1 MNTLVQYLP
10 RGRTAKEISASVE
23 AGIRNGQL
31 TPGDHLPPVRE
42 LAGQLGISPTTVA
55 AAYSDLRRRGLTTG
69 TGRAGTRIR
78 GAPPV
83 SSRVYLSAPAG
94 TRDLITGGPDPD
106 LLPLLPAR
114 PARRSIRMYA
124 EAPVS
129 PQLRR
134 LAAGQLAADGIDS
147 ASLTVT
153 GGALDGIE
161 RVLATWLTPA
171 DRVVVEDPGHAV
183 TFDLLAAM
191 GLTAVPVPVDDLG
204 IRPAELATALARGAG
219 ALIVTPRAQAA
230 TGAAWDAGR
239 AAEIGEILRRH
250 PSVGVIEDDHAGPV
264 AGVPAFSVCAGTNG
278 LAGPARWV
286 TLRSVSKSL
295 GPDLRLAVVAG
306 DEATI
311 TRVAGRQALGTGWVS
326 YQLQEMVADLWSD
339 ASVARTLTAAAQV
352 YAGRGAALRSALAAH
367 GISASGRSGFTC
379 WVPVAD
385 EDGVATALA
394 RGDDSP
400 RPPREGTAAAGWAVA
415 PGQRFRI
422 AAPPGVRISFARLAE
437 AEAASFAAEL
447 ARALRHRASR
457 LD

>member
-1 MNTLVQYLP
+1 MNTLVQYIP

-23 AGIRNGQL
+23 AGVRGGQL
-31 TPGDHLPPVRE
+31 APGDHLPPVRE
-42 LAGQLGISPTTVA
+42 LASRLGISPTTVA

-94 TRDLITGGPDPD
+94 TRDLITGGPDPG

-114 PARRSIRMYA
+114 QATRTMRMYA
-124 EAPVS
+124 EAPVA
-129 PQLRR
+129 PRLRR
-134 LAAGQLAADGIDS
+134 LAAAQLAADGIDA

-153 GGALDGIE
+153 GGALDAIE

-171 DRVVVEDPGHAV
+171 DRVIVEDPGHAV
-183 TFDLLAAM
+183 TFDLIAAM
-191 GLTAVPVPVDDLG
+191 GFTAVPVPVDDLG
-204 IRPAELATALARGAG
+204 IRPAELASALTRGAG

-239 AAEIGEILRRH
+239 AAEIAALLRRH
-250 PSVGVIEDDHAGPV
+250 PSTGIIEDDHAGPV
-264 AGVPAFSVCAGTNG
+264 AGVPAFSCAGSAV
-278 LAGPARWV
+278 LRRWV

-306 DEATI
+306 DETTI

-326 YQLQEMVADLWSD
+326 YLLQETVADLWSD
-339 ASVARTLTAAAQV
+339 ASAARALTTAARV
-352 YAGRGAALRSALAAH
+352 YAARGATLRAALAAR
-367 GISASGRSGFTC
+367 GITASGRSGFTC
-379 WVPVAD
+379 WLPVAD
-385 EDGVATALA
+385 EDGVASALA
-394 RGDDSP
+394 
-400 RPPREGTAAAGWAVA
+400 EAGWAVA

-422 AAPPGVRISFARLAE
+422 AAPPGIRISFARLDE
-437 AEAASFAAEL
+437 ADAAWFAAGF

>member
-1 MNTLVQYLP
+1 VNILVRYRP

-23 AGIRNGQL
+23 AGVRSGQL
-31 TPGDHLPPVRE
+31 APGDHLPPVRE
-42 LAGQLGISPTTVA
+42 LAGRLGISPTTVA
-55 AAYSDLRRRGLTTG
+55 AAYADLRRRGLTTG

-83 SSRVYLSAPAG
+83 SSRVNLSAPAG

-114 PARRSIRMYA
+114 RATRTTRMYA
-124 EAPVS
+124 EAPVA
-129 PQLRR
+129 PRLRR
-134 LAAGQLAADGIDS
+134 LAAAQLAADGIDA

-153 GGALDGIE
+153 GGALDAIE
-161 RVLATWLTPA
+161 RVLATWLTPT
-171 DRVVVEDPGHAV
+171 DRVIVEDPGHAV
-183 TFDLLAAM
+183 TFDLIAAM
-191 GLTAVPVPVDDLG
+191 GFTAVPVPVDDLG
-204 IRPAELATALARGAG
+204 IRPAELACALTRGAG

-239 AAEIGEILRRH
+239 AAEIAALLRRH
-250 PSVGVIEDDHAGPV
+250 PSTGIIEDDHAGPV
-264 AGVPAFSVCAGTNG
+264 AGAPAFSCVGSAV
-278 LAGPARWV
+278 PRRWV

-306 DEATI
+306 DETTV

-326 YQLQEMVADLWSD
+326 YLLQETVADLWSD
-339 ASVARTLTAAAQV
+339 ASAARALTTAARV
-352 YAGRGAALRSALAAH
+352 YARRGAALRAALAAH
-367 GISASGRSGFTC
+367 GITASGRSGFTC

-385 EDGVATALA
+385 EDGVASSL
-394 RGDDSP
+394 
-400 RPPREGTAAAGWAVA
+400 AAAGWAVA

-422 AAPPGVRISFARLAE
+422 SAPPGARVSFARLDE
-437 AEAASFAAEL
+437 ADAASFAAGF
-447 ARALRHRASR
+447 ARALRHHASR

>member
-1 MNTLVQYLP
+1 MNILVRYRP
-10 RGRTAKEISASVE
+10 AGRTAKEISASVE
-23 AGIRNGQL
+23 AGIRAGQL
-31 TPGDHLPPVRE
+31 APGDQLPPVRE
-42 LAGQLGISPTTVA
+42 LAGQLGVSPATVA
-55 AAYSDLRRRGLTTG
+55 AAYGDLRRRGLTAGAGRSG
-69 TGRAGTRIR
+69 THVR

-94 TRDLITGGPDPD
+94 TRDLISGGPDPD
-106 LLPLLPAR
+106 LLPPLPAW
-114 PARRSIRMYA
+114 PARRPARMYA
-124 EAPVS
+124 EAPVA
-129 PQLRR
+129 PRLRR
-134 LAAGQLAADGIDS
+134 LAAAQLAADGIDA

-171 DRVVVEDPGHAV
+171 DRVIVEDPGHAV
-183 TFDLLAAM
+183 TFDLVAAM
-191 GLTAVPVPVDDLG
+191 GFTAVPVPVDDHG
-204 IRPAELATALARGAG
+204 IRPGELDAALARGAG
-219 ALIVTPRAQAA
+219 AVIMTPRAQAA

-239 AAEIGEILRRH
+239 AGEIREVLRRH
-250 PSVGVIEDDHAGPV
+250 PSAGVIEDDHAGPV
-264 AGVPAFSVCAGTNG
+264 AGVAVFSACAPA
-278 LAGPARWV
+278 AGPAGVQARWV

-295 GPDLRLAVVAG
+295 GPDLRLAVLAG

-339 ASVARTLTAAAQV
+339 AEAARALAAAAQA
-352 YAGRGAALRSALAAH
+352 YASRGAALRGALAAH
-367 GISASGRSGFTC
+367 GIAATGRSGFTS

-385 EDGVATALA
+385 EDGVASAL
-394 RGDDSP
+394 
-400 RPPREGTAAAGWAVA
+400 AAAGWAVA

-422 AAPPGVRISFARLAE
+422 AAPPGIRISFARLAE
-437 AEAASFAAEL
+437 ADAPSFAAGL

>member
-1 MNTLVQYLP
+1 MNILVRYRLA
-10 RGRTAKEISASVE
+10 GRTAKEISASVE
-23 AGIRNGQL
+23 AGVRRGQL

-42 LAGQLGISPTTVA
+42 LAGQLGVSPTTVA
-55 AAYSDLRRRGLTTG
+55 SAYGDLRRRGLTTG

-94 TRDLITGGPDPD
+94 TRDLVTGGPDPD
-106 LLPLLPAR
+106 LLPLLPAQ
-114 PARRSIRMYA
+114 PARRPARMYA

-129 PQLRR
+129 PRLRR
-134 LAAGQLAADGIDS
+134 LAAGQLAADGIEVT
-147 ASLTVT
+147 SLTVT

-171 DRVVVEDPGHAV
+171 DRVIVEDPGHAV

-191 GLTAVPVPVDDLG
+191 GFTAVPVPVDDLG
-204 IRPAELATALARGAG
+204 IRPDGLAAALARGAD
-219 ALIVTPRAQAA
+219 ALILTPRAQAA
-230 TGAAWDAGR
+230 NGAAWDAGR
-239 AAEIGEILRRH
+239 AAEISEVLRRH
-250 PSVGVIEDDHAGPV
+250 PSTGVIEDDHAGPV
-264 AGVPAFSVCAGTNG
+264 AGVPAFSARAGASG
-278 LAGPARWV
+278 PRGPARWV

-295 GPDLRLAVVAG
+295 GPDLRLAVLAG

-339 ASVARTLTAAAQV
+339 PSVLRGLDSAAQV
-352 YAGRGAALRSALAAH
+352 YAGRGRALRSALAAH
-367 GISASGRSGFTC
+367 GITASGRSGFTC
-379 WVPVAD
+379 WVPAAD
-385 EDGVATALA
+385 EDGVASSL
-394 RGDDSP
+394 
-400 RPPREGTAAAGWAVA
+400 AAAGWAVA
-415 PGQRFRI
+415 PGQRFRV

-437 AEAASFAAEL
+437 ADAPSFAAEF

>member
-1 MNTLVQYLP
+1 M
-10 RGRTAKEISASVE
+10 E
-23 AGIRNGQL
+23 AGVRSGQL

-106 LLPLLPAR
+106 LLPLLPAQ
-114 PARRSIRMYA
+114 PARRSARMYA

-129 PQLRR
+129 PRLRR
-134 LAAGQLAADGIDS
+134 LAAGQLAADGIDT

-171 DRVVVEDPGHAV
+171 DRVIVEDPGHAV

-191 GLTAVPVPVDDLG
+191 GFTAVPVPVDDLG
-204 IRPAELATALARGAG
+204 VRPAELAAALARGAG

-239 AAEIGEILRRH
+239 AAEIGEVLRRH

-264 AGVPAFSVCAGTNG
+264 AGVPAFSACAGPSGRAG
-278 LAGPARWV
+278 LSGRAGFAGPARWV

-295 GPDLRLAVVAG
+295 GPDLRLAVMAG

-326 YQLQEMVADLWSD
+326 YQLQEMVAELWSD
-339 ASVARTLTAAAQV
+339 ASVGRTLAVAAQV
-352 YAGRGAALRSALAAH
+352 YADRGAALRSALAAH
-367 GISASGRSGFTC
+367 GITASGRSGFTC

-385 EDGVATALA
+385 EDGVVAALA
-394 RGDDSP
+394 RGDAPAGPPGRSNPAGGP
-400 RPPREGTAAAGWAVA
+400 RREGMAAAGWAVA

-422 AAPPGVRISFARLAE
+422 ASPPGVRISFARLEE
-437 AEAASFAAEL
+437 ADAASFAAEF

>member
-1 MNTLVQYLP
+1 VNILVRYRLQ
-10 RGRTAKEISASVE
+10 GRTAKEISASVE
-23 AGIRNGQL
+23 AGVRGGQL
-31 TPGDHLPPVRE
+31 TPGDQLPPVRD
-42 LAGQLGISPTTVA
+42 LAGQLGVSPTTVA
-55 AAYSDLRRRGLTTG
+55 AAYSELRRRGITTG

-114 PARRSIRMYA
+114 PARRSTRMYA

-129 PQLRR
+129 PRLRR
-134 LAAGQLAADGIDS
+134 LAAGQLAADGID
-147 ASLTVT
+147 AANLTVT
-153 GGALDGIE
+153 GGTLDGIE
-161 RVLATWLTPA
+161 RILATWLTPS
-171 DRVVVEDPGHAV
+171 DRVIVEDPGHAV

-191 GLTAVPVPVDDLG
+191 GYAVVPVPVDDLG

-219 ALIVTPRAQAA
+219 ALILTPRAQAA
-230 TGAAWDAGR
+230 TGAAWNAGR
-239 AAEIGEILRRH
+239 AEAIAGVLRRY
-250 PSVGVIEDDHAGPV
+250 PSVGIIEDDHAGPV
-264 AGVPAFSVCAGTNG
+264 AGVPVFSVCGGAE
-278 LAGPARWV
+278 RWV
-286 TLRSVSKSL
+286 TVRSASKSL
-295 GPDLRLAVVAG
+295 GPDLRLAVLAG

-326 YQLQEMVADLWSD
+326 YQLQEMVADMWAD
-339 ASVARTLTAAAQV
+339 PSVARALKAAADV
-352 YAGRGAALRSALAAH
+352 YSGRRDALRAALQAH
-367 GISASGRSGFTC
+367 GVTPTGRSGFTC

-385 EDGVATALA
+385 EDGVASALA
-394 RGDDSP
+394 
-400 RPPREGTAAAGWAVA
+400 EAGWAVA

-422 AAPPGVRISFARLAE
+422 AAPPGVRISSARLDQAD
-437 AEAASFAAEL
+437 AAPFAAEF

>member
-1 MNTLVQYLP
+1 
-10 RGRTAKEISASVE
+10 
-23 AGIRNGQL
+23 
-31 TPGDHLPPVRE
+31 
-42 LAGQLGISPTTVA
+42 
-55 AAYSDLRRRGLTTG
+55 
-69 TGRAGTRIR
+69 
-78 GAPPV
+78 
-83 SSRVYLSAPAG
+83 
-94 TRDLITGGPDPD
+94 
-106 LLPLLPAR
+106 
-114 PARRSIRMYA
+114 MYA

-129 PQLRR
+129 PRLRR
-134 LAAGQLAADGIDS
+134 LAAGQLAADGIDT

-171 DRVVVEDPGHAV
+171 DRVIVEDPGHAV

-191 GLTAVPVPVDDLG
+191 GFTAVPVPVDDLG
-204 IRPAELATALARGAG
+204 VRPDVLATALARGAG

-230 TGAAWDAGR
+230 TGAAWDAAR
-239 AAEIGEILRRH
+239 AAEIGEVLRRH

-264 AGVPAFSVCAGTNG
+264 AGVPAFSACAGLSWRTG
-278 LAGPARWV
+278 FAGPARWV

-326 YQLQEMVADLWSD
+326 YQLQETVADLWSD
-339 ASVARTLTAAAQV
+339 ASVGRTLTAAAQV
-352 YAGRGAALRSALAAH
+352 YGDRGTALRSALAAH
-367 GISASGRSGFTC
+367 GITASGRSGFTC

-385 EDGVATALA
+385 EDGVASSL
-394 RGDDSP
+394 
-400 RPPREGTAAAGWAVA
+400 AAAGWAVA

-422 AAPPGVRISFARLAE
+422 ASPPGVRISFARLAE
-437 AEAASFAAEL
+437 TDAASFAAEF
-447 ARALRHRASR
+447 AQALRHRASR